1 MPSSTP
7 KDYVYQS
14 LGNQDV
20 SILDHGFTPFDSFM
34 IRVIVLEPAADKDAD
49 LHCTIEHHDVSIT
62 RWDSRYDAISY
73 TWGPAVFSHTLYVGN
88 SKISITPTLDQAL
101 RRFRKPDMKRRLWAD
116 AVCINQKDSKELGQQ
131 VQRMGQIYLN
141 AGAVLVWLGDA
152 EKMDQ
157 CINFFW
163 GLSSSGHEASTTS
176 ERADESIREEMV
188 RFFGHE
194 DFATIQRFLRLKWFT
209 RRWVIQEAV
218 TKAAHFY
225 CGNLDITSHA
235 LHHALFILNKSTFNF
250 DRRIL
255 DHMRFLE
262 LAVETWEHSTAT
274 YPMGILDLLVRFGGV
289 SCTDDRDR
297 IYAFLGMADDVKSPY
312 ASIAPIQRDKMT
324 GLLST
329 ERRKQL
335 KPSRESIPIVVD
347 YEADPKHMYADFA
360 ETILKH
366 KEHLDL
372 LHCAGAF
379 RPPVASMLKL
389 YQSWIPDFRIPMRY
403 RPFLSVPWFSA
414 GGPPQ
419 EQKPFVNHPWC
430 SVNGFIFDT
439 VSVAY
444 KIPGLDTVYAREQRV
459 MPPLAELCNIL
470 GMSGRY
476 ITGERIWQALGLTF
490 IADHAFNDIL
500 LREYQRRDRYNGK
513 LMKRNARERDM
524 HTFLDWWTNLED
536 EDQAEE
542 SEDQRSTKHEAI
554 QRVVKKH
561 QKSLHRSSCTGLFL
575 KPGAT
580 ENEWGPTSY
589 EVQSH
594 WHSRVDDELEPYF
607 METILSHVEETKE
620 KEKETKVAGLI
631 TDGNEA
637 EKSDKAL
644 VPKKKKKKKAKTDH
658 EAYDPRED
666 APMDC
671 EWRHY
676 KGGII
681 YLDPHRHNHERYTQA
696 AHNTLCGRSFFITS
710 KGWVGIGPDDM
721 APGDAAAIFYGARTP
736 FILRSEQSKW
746 RLVGDSYIHGI
757 MGGEALGMSD
767 RAADRRFVLV

>member
-1 MPSSTP
+1 MPSSTLKP
-7 KDYVYQS
+7 YVYQS
-14 LGNQDV
+14 LGNQEV
-20 SILDHGFTPFDSFM
+20 SIIDHGFTPFDSFM
-34 IRVIVLEPAADKDAD
+34 IRVIVLEPAADTDAD
-49 LHCTIEHHDVSIT
+49 LHCTIEHYDVSIT

-73 TWGPAVFSHTLYVGN
+73 TWGPPIFSHTLYVGN

-194 DFATIQRFLRLKWFT
+194 DFATVQRFLRLKWFT

-235 LHHALFILNKSTFNF
+235 LNHALFILNKSTFNF

-312 ASIAPIQRDKMT
+312 AK
-324 GLLST
+324 
-329 ERRKQL
+329 
-335 KPSRESIPIVVD
+335 
-347 YEADPKHMYADFA
+347 
-360 ETILKH
+360 TILQH
-366 KEHLDL
+366 KQHLDL

-403 RPFLSVPWFSA
+403 RPFLSVPWFNA

-419 EQKPFVNHPWC
+419 EEKPFVNHPLC
-430 SVNGFIFDT
+430 SANGFIFDT
-439 VSVAY
+439 
-444 KIPGLDTVYAREQRV
+444 RV
-459 MPPLAELCNIL
+459 MPPLADLCSVL

-476 ITGERIWQALGLTF
+476 ITGERIWQVLGLTF
-490 IADHAFNDIL
+490 IADHALNDIL
-500 LREYQRRDRYNGK
+500 LREYEQRDRYNGK

-542 SEDQRSTKHEAI
+542 SENQGSARHQAI
-554 QRVVKKH
+554 QNIVKKH

-575 KPGAT
+575 KTGAS

-620 KEKETKVAGLI
+620 KQKEPKVAGLI
-631 TDGNEA
+631 TDGNETNS
-637 EKSDKAL
+637 SDDHKAV
-644 VPKKKKKKKAKTDH
+644 VPKKRGKVDH
-658 EAYDPRED
+658 GAYDTRED

-671 EWRHY
+671 EWRHH

-681 YLDPHRHNHERYTQA
+681 YMDAHRHNHERYTQA

-710 KGWVGIGPDDM
+710 KGWIGIGPDDM
-721 APGDAAAIFYGARTP
+721 APGDTAAISYGARTP
-736 FILRSEQSKW
+736 FILRPEEHSKW

-757 MGGEALGMSD
+757 MGGEALVMSD
-767 RAADRRFVLV
+767 RAADRKFVLV